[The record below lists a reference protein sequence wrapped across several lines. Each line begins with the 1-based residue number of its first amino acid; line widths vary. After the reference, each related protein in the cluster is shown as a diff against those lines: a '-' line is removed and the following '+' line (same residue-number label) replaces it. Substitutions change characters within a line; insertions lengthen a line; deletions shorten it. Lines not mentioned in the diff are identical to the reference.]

1 MKEETRYFVEEYRQE
16 QEWKERWKANHIEFD
31 NYFKYSGKTEELTKE
46 MEEYFKYEKMHN
58 DIVIDFKKIEKY
70 EKIIKEERAENYQKY
85 IKPKRKWIEK
95 KK

>member
-1 MKEETRYFVEEYRQE
+1 MTENTKHIIAELIQKNYLDKLYKQNT
-16 QEWKERWKANHIEFD
+16 IEFD